1 MRRGK
6 LGAKYLQQYA
16 KEITQLLSS
25 HYEHQNEDQLMN
37 PFLLRDVP
45 FKAKK
50 ILKAEKLGREIQSP
64 YE

>member
-25 HYEHQNEDQLMN
+25 HYEPQNEDQLMKV
-37 PFLLRDVP
+37 FT
-45 FKAKK
+45 K
-50 ILKAEKLGREIQSP
+50 GRSF
-64 YE
+64 